1 MIPIGQQIRRRNS
14 LLASYSSSSISSANT
29 IINTTSNND
38 IIRRRVSLPGS
49 LRPLKKRRV
58 VSITDFQDESN
69 AALTLSTMNNNIMN
83 NVNNSDVVM
92 MRTTTTTATTKKN
105 VSWNDR
111 NGNIIHSPQD
121 DYHNHVFNGRDIW
134 YTVSI
139 MCVFVCLSA
148 CLFVHLFICLCLQVG
163 PSSIDEHYTYLFSK
177 ERNSQCL
184 ITQLTILFLVIILY
198 TPYIFIYLT
207 IIERRL

>member
-38 IIRRRVSLPGS
+38 IIRRRMSLPGS

-58 VSITDFQDESN
+58 VSITDFQDDSNSNIN
-69 AALTLSTMNNNIMN
+69 AALTLSTMNNIMTNN
-83 NVNNSDVVM
+83 NVNNNSDVVM
-92 MRTTTTTATTKKN
+92 RMTTTTTTKKN

-121 DYHNHVFNGRDIW
+121 DYHNHVFNDRDIW
-134 YTVSI
+134 YTVSVK
-139 MCVFVCLSA
+139 CVCVCVCVCLSV
-148 CLFVHLFICLCLQVG
+148 CLFIHLSVLTS
-163 PSSIDEHYTYLFSK
+163 SSIDEHYKCLF
-177 ERNSQCL
+177 CL
-184 ITQLTILFLVIILY
+184 IT
-198 TPYIFIYLT
+198 
-207 IIERRL
+207 

>member
-29 IINTTSNND
+29 IINTNTHNSNND
-38 IIRRRVSLPGS
+38 IIRRRMSLPGS

-58 VSITDFQDESN
+58 VSITDFQDDSNIN
-69 AALTLSTMNNNIMN
+69 AALTLSTMNSNIMN

-139 MCVFVCLSA
+139 MCVCLSA
-148 CLFVHLFICLCLQVG
+148 CLLVCLFIYSFVCA
-163 PSSIDEHYTYLFSK
+163 YK
-177 ERNSQCL
+177 
-184 ITQLTILFLVIILY
+184 
-198 TPYIFIYLT
+198 
-207 IIERRL
+207 

>member
-29 IINTTSNND
+29 IINTTNNDNTSNNIND
-38 IIRRRVSLPGS
+38 IIRRRMSLPGS

-69 AALTLSTMNNNIMN
+69 AALTLSTMNSNIMN

-92 MRTTTTTATTKKN
+92 MMTTTATTKKN

-139 MCVFVCLSA
+139 MCVCLSA
-148 CLFVHLFICLCLQVG
+148 CLLVCLFIYSFVCA
-163 PSSIDEHYTYLFSK
+163 YK
-177 ERNSQCL
+177 
-184 ITQLTILFLVIILY
+184 
-198 TPYIFIYLT
+198 
-207 IIERRL
+207 